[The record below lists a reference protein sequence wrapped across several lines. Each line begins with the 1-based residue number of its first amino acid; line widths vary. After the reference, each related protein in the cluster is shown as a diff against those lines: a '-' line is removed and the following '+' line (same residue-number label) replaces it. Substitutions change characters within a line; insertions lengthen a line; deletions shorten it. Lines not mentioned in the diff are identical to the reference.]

1 VLTRSTNSASLTG
14 TVSSLSNHTTTNLT
28 EGTNQYFTTARARAS
43 FSAGDGITITN
54 GVIAASLG
62 SVTANTANNVKVTN
76 TNDNATFFPIFVDGS
91 GSSKAIYSDTGQYTY
106 NPSTNT
112 LTVPNITGNASSAN
126 YADLAEKYLADFA
139 YEPGTVLVFGGTNE
153 VTQSTVKGDRRVAG
167 IVSTNPAH
175 LMNAQ
180 LKGETVIDLALQGR
194 VPCKVIGQVQ
204 KGDILV
210 TSDIPGYAMVDND
223 PKIGTVIGKAVG
235 TKLDNDKGVVEVVV
249 GRV

>member
-1 VLTRSTNSASLTG
+1 
-14 TVSSLSNHTTTNLT
+14 VSSISNHSTSGLS
-28 EGTNQYFTTARARAS
+28 EGTNLYFTTTRARNS
-43 FSAGDGITITN
+43 FSAGTGITITD
-54 GVIAASLG
+54 GVIATNTSG
-62 SVTANTANNVKVTN
+62 ITANTANNIAVTN
-76 TNDNATFFPIFVDGS
+76 TNDNATFYPTFVDSAGTS
-91 GSSKAIYSDTGQYTY
+91 EAVRVDTANFSY
-106 NPSTNT
+106 NASTNT
-112 LTVPNITGNASSAN
+112 LSVPILSGTATSAN
-126 YADLAEKYLADFA
+126 YADLAERYLADFA

-167 IVSTNPAH
+167 VVSTNPAH

-210 TSDIPGYAMVDND
+210 TSAIPGYAMVDND
-223 PKIGTVIGKAVG
+223 PKIGTIIGKAVG

>member
-1 VLTRSTNSASLTG
+1 
-14 TVSSLSNHTTTNLT
+14 LSNHTTTNLT

-43 FSAGDGITITN
+43 FSPGTGISITN
-54 GVIAASLG
+54 GVIATDAANI
-62 SVTANTANNVKVTN
+62 TANTANNIRTTN
-76 TNDNATFFPIFVDGS
+76 TNDNATFFPTFVDSAGTS
-91 GSSKAIYSDTGQYTY
+91 EAVFVDTANYTY
-106 NPSTNT
+106 NASTNT
-112 LTVPNITGNASSAN
+112 LSVPNITGNASSAN

-153 VTQSTVKGDRRVAG
+153 VTQNTVKGDRRVAG
-167 IVSTNPAH
+167 VVSTNPAY
-175 LMNAQ
+175 LMNSQ
-180 LKGETVIDLALQGR
+180 LEGDTVVDLALQGR

-210 TSDIPGYAMVDND
+210 TSDVPGYAIVDND